1 MEIEAK
7 IRALEEMLKHEKS
20 IYKKVYILACLQKLK
35 NKYKPK
41 KITIFIKRPIA
52 EIPKLEKKKN
62 ISKRNK
68 KVVLLEDDGINYRI
82 FDSML
87 ELAEFLDVSRV
98 TLYTIC
104 NEHRKNGKGIKAM
117 WFQEFLDM
125 KNNNKNPWDL
135 FLKPKSERVRKSKR
149 IVQLE
154 NGKIIKEWES
164 VNNASKELQISRQ
177 GIYNILKKKTKN
189 PKYHLEIIRSQK
201 ESEKVI
207 E

>member
-7 IRALEEMLKHEKS
+7 IRALEEKLKHEKS
-20 IYKKVYILACLQKLK
+20 IYKKVYILAWLQKLK

-41 KITIFIKRPIA
+41 KITIFIKSPA
-52 EIPKLEKKKN
+52 VEILKLEKKKN
-62 ISKRNK
+62 VSKRNK

-82 FDSML
+82 FNSML
-87 ELAEFLDVSRV
+87 ELAEFLNVSRE

-104 NEHRKNGKGIKAM
+104 NEYRKNRKGIKAV

-135 FLKPKSERVRKSKR
+135 FLKPKQEEIRKSKR

-154 NGKIIKEWES
+154 NRKIVKEWKN
-164 VNNASKELQISRQ
+164 VDNASKELHISKQ
-177 GIYNILKKKTKN
+177 GIYNILQKKTKN
-189 PKYHLEIIRSQK
+189 PKYHLEIMENK
-201 ESEKVI
+201 EYESSFE
-207 E
+207 